1 MATSLKTTGSLATH
15 TACISAGMRDGLRAA
30 QFYARDLSNA
40 DGATTPRH
48 VTFLSRAVA
57 GVARRVDK
65 GMSQAADISVRLVR
79 PSWRQLPSPFDQTV
93 RTEVIEAISL
103 NHFAYTSQFTAYFFR
118 AARHIL
124 DHGANAPNLI
134 LEHRIEAARRE
145 LEINSTGMADSTSA
159 NTMADV
165 LLKLVLAAPIARC
178 GAAKPG
184 YDFLNHGDPNIAV
197 LATACLALLLAQEGK
212 PLEETKEG
220 EFFAIS
226 GALLSPYLTDLTQ
239 AISTQDG
246 PAIARVLEN
255 VKSLY

>member
-1 MATSLKTTGSLATH
+1 M
-15 TACISAGMRDGLRAA
+15 
-30 QFYARDLSNA
+30 
-40 DGATTPRH
+40 
-48 VTFLSRAVA
+48 
-57 GVARRVDK
+57 
-65 GMSQAADISVRLVR
+65 
-79 PSWRQLPSPFDQTV
+79 
-93 RTEVIEAISL
+93 IEAISL

-226 GALLSPYLTDLTQ
+226 GALLSPYLADLTQ

>member
-1 MATSLKTTGSLATH
+1 MATTIKSTGTLATH
-15 TACISAGMRDGLRAA
+15 AACISAGMRDGLRAA

-40 DGATTPRH
+40 DGAKTPRH

-57 GVARRVDK
+57 RVARGVDH
-65 GMSQAADISVRLVR
+65 GMSRAADISVRLVN
-79 PSWRQLPSPFDQTV
+79 PGWRQLPSPFEPTV
-93 RTEVIEAISL
+93 RTEVIKAIRE
-103 NHFAYTSQFTAYFFR
+103 NQFAYTSQFTAYFFR
-118 AARHIL
+118 AARYIL
-124 DHGANAPNLI
+124 DHGANAPHLI

-145 LEINSTGMADSTSA
+145 LEINSTGSADSTSV

-184 YDFLNHGDPNIAV
+184 YDFLNQGDPNIAV
-197 LATACLALLLAQEGK
+197 FATACLALLLAQEGK

-220 EFFAIS
+220 EFFEIS
-226 GALLSPYLTDLTQ
+226 GALLSPFLDALTK
-239 AISTQDG
+239 AIAVQDI
-246 PAIARVLEN
+246 PAIAGVLEN